1 VPVLYETFHDGT
13 CPPVISG
20 VISHT
25 EVVEFDAH
33 SLERQVEVFVIPFGK
48 SPWRDPGLLCAH
60 HDRSSMVIRTTDEN
74 YGLPRPPKV
83 ADIEIGRDIGPE
95 VTQVTGAVGIGKPTG
110 HEERSVAH
118 HYLF

>member
-1 VPVLYETFHDGT
+1 
-13 CPPVISG
+13 
-20 VISHT
+20 
-25 EVVEFDAH
+25 
-33 SLERQVEVFVIPFGK
+33 
-48 SPWRDPGLLCAH
+48 
-60 HDRSSMVIRTTDEN
+60 MVIRTTDEN

>member
-1 VPVLYETFHDGT
+1 M
-13 CPPVISG
+13 
-20 VISHT
+20 
-25 EVVEFDAH
+25 VV
-33 SLERQVEVFVIPFGK
+33 
-48 SPWRDPGLLCAH
+48 
-60 HDRSSMVIRTTDEN
+60 RTTDEN

-95 VTQVTGAVGIGKPTG
+95 VTQVTGAIGVGKAAG